1 MTDKADTPKAMHYG
15 FDDLVKTAVRSAK
28 LALAVG
34 LAFSFLA
41 IVVMQIKGV
50 KYTAKMVI
58 AIEQNDDSSISA
70 SLGGF
75 SPLLSNILPSE
86 DSEVFGIFF
95 TSFTS
100 ERVARSLIKSDSN
113 IVARFVPGQF
123 DDSGEEWQGPGLLKG
138 YLLDPIRRLFG
149 YPRRGRP
156 GSVELA
162 EYLQESIKI
171 ITPETPNLREVEF
184 EHEDPAFAQALLEK
198 LYFETNELIKNDRQG
213 RSLKRVNYI
222 ERQLEMVQVTDHRE
236 MLLSLL
242 MSEQQKLLLLE
253 EGSPLG
259 LVLVQPPFSPPQPS
273 SPLIFVI
280 LMVSFIMGFVL
291 TIFFSILFSELRA
304 GAN

>member
-41 IVVMQIKGV
+41 IVVMQVKGV

-58 AIEQNDDSSISA
+58 AIEQNDDNSISS

-75 SPLLSNILPSE
+75 SPILSNLIPSE
-86 DSEVFGIFF
+86 HGEVFGIFF

-100 ERVARSLIKSDSN
+100 ERVARSLIADDAS
-113 IVARFVPGQF
+113 IVAKVIPEQF
-123 DDSGEEWQGPGLLKG
+123 DDSSGEWTGPGLLKS

-149 YPRRGRP
+149 YPRRERP

-162 EYLQESIKI
+162 EKLQESIKI
-171 ITPETPNLREVEF
+171 ITPETLNLREIEF
-184 EHEDPAFAQALLEK
+184 EHEDPAFAQSLLEK
-198 LYFETNELIKNDRQG
+198 LYFETNELIKNDQRK
-213 RSLKRVNYI
+213 RSSLRVGYI
-222 ERQLEMVQVTDHRE
+222 EEQLQMVQVLDHRE

-242 MSEQQKLLLLE
+242 MSEQQRLLLLE

-259 LVLVQPPFSPPQPS
+259 LILVQPPFSPPQPS
-273 SPLIFVI
+273 SPLVFVG
-280 LMVSFIMGFVL
+280 LLVSFFLGFAM
-291 TIFFSILFSELRA
+291 TIFFSILLSELKL
-304 GAN
+304 GSN